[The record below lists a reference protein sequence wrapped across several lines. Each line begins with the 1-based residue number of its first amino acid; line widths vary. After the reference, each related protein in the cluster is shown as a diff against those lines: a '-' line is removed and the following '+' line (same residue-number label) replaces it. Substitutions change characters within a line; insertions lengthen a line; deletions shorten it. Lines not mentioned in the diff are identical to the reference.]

1 MDKQRYFILE
11 YMEEILSDWS
21 LAEVKQMHKYLSLRP
36 GNVLIIT
43 NVAAMLAADDSE
55 NTTNMASLAEFI
67 KSNADDRILLCIS
80 DLEKSF
86 NAQSA
91 EFELLV
97 SHDLATK
104 TKGDRVV
111 TIKQDRVCL
120 LDLRGKK
127 VLEPSERADYD
138 AYVFGGIL
146 GDHPPKDRTFALRPL
161 FTHSRNLQEVQM
173 STDTAILVT
182 ELIVNGQMPIDE
194 IPFITNPEIQ
204 NIDDPKSSV
213 VMEGFRYVSDRLDL
227 HTGKSSAKAHEQPLM
242 SEFIKNTLLF
252 IDFDFNLM

>member
-1 MDKQRYFILE
+1 MEKQRYFILE

-21 LAEVKQMHKYLSLRP
+21 LAEIKQMHKYLSLRP
-36 GNVLIIT
+36 GNTLVIT
-43 NVAAMLAADDSE
+43 KVSDMTGSDDEENVE
-55 NTTNMASLAEFI
+55 NMKKLDEFI
-67 KSNADDRILLCIS
+67 KANNDGRILLS
-80 DLEKSF
+80 AKGLEQCF
-86 NAQSA
+86 NSQTAA
-91 EFELLV
+91 FELLV
-97 SHDLATK
+97 SRDLY
-104 TKGDRVV
+104 KGGNGSV
-111 TIKQDRVCL
+111 IELAQDRVCL

-127 VLEPSERADYD
+127 VLEPAERKDYD

-161 FTHSRNLQEVQM
+161 FTHSRNLEEVQM

-182 ELIVNGQMPIDE
+182 ELIVNGQMDMKD

-204 NIDDPKSSV
+204 NQDDPKSSV

-227 HTGKSSAKAHEQPLM
+227 HTGKLAQKATEQPIM
-242 SEFIKNTLLF
+242 SDFIKNTLLF

>member
-1 MDKQRYFILE
+1 MEKQRYFILE

-21 LAEVKQMHKYLSLRP
+21 LAEIKQMHKYLSLRP
-36 GNVLIIT
+36 GNTLVIT
-43 NVAAMLAADDSE
+43 KVSDMTGSDDEENVE
-55 NTTNMASLAEFI
+55 NMKKLDEFI
-67 KSNADDRILLCIS
+67 KANNDGRILLS
-80 DLEKSF
+80 AKGLEQCF
-86 NAQSA
+86 NSQTAA
-91 EFELLV
+91 FELLV
-97 SHDLATK
+97 SRDLY
-104 TKGDRVV
+104 KGENGSV
-111 TIKQDRVCL
+111 IELAQDRVCL

-127 VLEPSERADYD
+127 VLEPAERKDYD

-161 FTHSRNLQEVQM
+161 FTHSRNLEEVQM

-182 ELIVNGQMPIDE
+182 ELIVNGQMDMKD

-204 NIDDPKSSV
+204 NQDDPKSSV

-227 HTGKSSAKAHEQPLM
+227 HTGKLAQKATEQPIM
-242 SEFIKNTLLF
+242 SDFIKNTLLF

>member
-1 MDKQRYFILE
+1 MEKQRYFILE

-21 LAEVKQMHKYLSLRP
+21 LAEIKQMHKYLSLRP
-36 GNVLIIT
+36 GNTLIIT
-43 NVAAMLAADDSE
+43 KVQDMLNSE
-55 NTTNMASLAEFI
+55 DEENIANMKKLAEFI
-67 KSNADDRILLCIS
+67 KTNNDNRIVLCING
-80 DLEKSF
+80 LEQCLNIKS
-86 NAQSA
+86 AV
-91 EFELLV
+91 FELLIGF
-97 SHDLATK
+97 DLQTK
-104 TKGDRVV
+104 TKGDRV
-111 TIKQDRVCL
+111 IEIAQDRVCL

-127 VLEPSERADYD
+127 VLEPSERLDYD

-161 FTHSRNLQEVQM
+161 FTESRNLEEVQM

-182 ELIVNGQMPIDE
+182 ELIVNGQINIKD

-204 NIDDPKSSV
+204 NVDDPKSSV

-227 HTGKSSAKAHEQPLM
+227 NTGKLVQKTHEQPLM
-242 SEFIKNTLLF
+242 SDFIKNTLLF